1 PSQPERVAEQIAAG
15 TAVQTQHHVFEDGER
30 RKQSRALKGTP
41 NAGPGHSMGPEP
53 KKGYALEENLP
64 RLGRVQ
70 SAQAVE
76 ERRLPRSVGTDEAGN
91 RPALKLEV
99 DLVERDDAAESH
111 GNVAD
116 TQQGVVGRQ
125 STLPIAR
132 PQRPPDDFARR
143 GEGKRGSKLDDPR
156 ILVRCQ
162 PRSDELLQLG
172 FERVARLRAR
182 LEDDAGFDQLRS

>member
-1 PSQPERVAEQIAAG
+1 PSREPLAAG
-15 TAVQTQHHVFEDGER
+15 AAVHAYADASADARR
-30 RKQSRALKGTP
+30 RKQTRRLKGTP
-41 NAGPGHSMGPEP
+41 KAGPCHSMRPEP

-64 RLGRVQ
+64 GLGRVQ

-76 ERRLPRSVGTDEAGN
+76 QRRLPRSVGTYEAGN

-99 DLVERDDAAESH
+99 DLVERNDAAESH

-116 TQQGVVGRQ
+116 TQQGAVGRQ
-125 STLPIAR
+125 SILPIAR

-156 ILVRCQ
+156 IL
-162 PRSDELLQLG
+162 
-172 FERVARLRAR
+172 
-182 LEDDAGFDQLRS
+182 